1 MSAMARV
8 AGIPATSTESRPAV
22 GGKYLYADDRKLYL
36 RGVTY
41 GPFAPN
47 EVTGELYDPELVER
61 DFAAMGEHGINA
73 VRVYTV
79 PPRWLL
85 DAALRH
91 GLLVMVGLP
100 WEQHVTFLDD
110 RGRARSIERRVR
122 EGVRA
127 CAGHPAVL
135 CYAIGNEIPAS
146 IVRWHG
152 RSRRRRLRAPAS
164 RAPGL
169 GAPRRCA
176 GCRGRSRP

>member
-1 MSAMARV
+1 MAMARV
-8 AGIPATSTESRPAV
+8 AGVSTTSTACRPTV
-22 GGKYLYADDRKLYL
+22 RGRYLHAGDRKLYV

-41 GPFAPN
+41 GPFAPD
-47 EVTGELYDPELVER
+47 EVTGEVYDPELVER
-61 DFAAMGEHGINA
+61 DFAAMVDHGINA

-85 DAALRH
+85 DAAQGH

-127 CAGHPAVL
+127 CA
-135 CYAIGNEIPAS
+135 
-146 IVRWHG
+146 
-152 RSRRRRLRAPAS
+152 
-164 RAPGL
+164 
-169 GAPRRCA
+169 
-176 GCRGRSRP
+176 